1 MRSLQHKALVLL
13 ALLTVLRASNSP
25 EITDIFVDP
34 FTNGLLFTLYS
45 EEMIDVDNVSSWM
58 SPHGWYYI
66 TVNGATFSLDIPGKI
81 PALGQ
86 VKDIVIKNNHESGQ
100 LAFLVK
106 KPFHSIQ
113 ILKSE
118 ISNAV
123 QVSAVYE
130 VSSSIKQRLGDT
142 LVEKDKEKRFEERT
156 RPLARKKAQDVA
168 NRGPSIDYL
177 NTGFNADTL
186 NQAVDEMLDA
196 LLVDMADVDD
206 FTNSKKLENETE
218 FIRMNE
224 GIQHRIND
232 PNIMNDMVKL
242 GDVALKGPASS
253 SVRELFTS
261 KRKWYKDD
269 FFLPKDGPQEKG
281 RLKITST
288 IDDVTVFIDDEYVGL
303 TPINDNIELTVG
315 PHKVWCIPP
324 VPVNDSRW
332 YEDPISE
339 NVIGDAIH
347 NVIVRA
353 DAVTTVDFDLYILN
367 TAPNYKEKV
376 FYMDSLGAIVGPEDE
391 SRYADLSM
399 ERFINK
405 RITSHKISGIKRK
418 VVPPLV
424 KEGKS
429 LKQKMVMN
437 GPPPLA
443 VSDLRKSNKK
453 TREKTQ
459 DQTDLT
465 STTPSRDDIADIVE
479 PDPEEKTSNDAGGN
493 MFNRLFSS
501 LKRKGNNGSKR
512 EKPEIQDSQLNKP
525 VEEVLEQI
533 KTNIE
538 EGDLAAV
545 DVDEKTQD
553 QTDLTSTTP
562 SRDDIADIVESDPEE
577 KTSNDAGGNM
587 FNHLFSSLKRKGN
600 NGSKR
605 EKPEIKDSQLN
616 KSVEEVLEQ
625 IETNIEEGDLAV
637 VDVDGKT
644 AKFGRNSLQKVFS
657 PKNSIANLQQ
667 VPPRY
672 SSIHSD
678 DLDVVRIVNA
688 EYVKPNNRRPVNIN
702 NEFPSTN
709 HRVYCFTVVQNLGR
723 PVHISHFWYRNG
735 KFMARVPMDVGFS
748 SSWRC
753 WSYITLK
760 NGFEGDWKVVVRGP
774 DNQELEE
781 IEFFILPDKNLA
793 KQK

>member
-1 MRSLQHKALVLL
+1 MRSLKYKALAILALL
-13 ALLTVLRASNSP
+13 ALLRASNSS
-25 EITDIFVDP
+25 EITDVFVDP

-45 EEMIDVDNVSSWM
+45 EETIYLNNVSSWM

-224 GIQHRIND
+224 GKQHRIND
-232 PNIMNDMVKL
+232 PNIMNDLVKL

-253 SVRELFTS
+253 SVRELFIS

-324 VPVNDSRW
+324 VPVNGSRW

-347 NVIVRA
+347 NVIVRT

-479 PDPEEKTSNDAGGN
+479 
-493 MFNRLFSS
+493 
-501 LKRKGNNGSKR
+501 
-512 EKPEIQDSQLNKP
+512 
-525 VEEVLEQI
+525 
-533 KTNIE
+533 
-538 EGDLAAV
+538 
-545 DVDEKTQD
+545 
-553 QTDLTSTTP
+553 
-562 SRDDIADIVESDPEE
+562 SDPEE

-605 EKPEIKDSQLN
+605 EKPEIQDSQFN
-616 KSVEEVLEQ
+616 KPVEEVLEQ
-625 IETNIEEGDLAV
+625 IETNIEEGDLAA
-637 VDVDGKT
+637 VDVDEKT
-644 AKFGRNSLQKVFS
+644 TKFGRNSLQKVFS

-735 KFMARVPMDVGFS
+735 KFMARVPMEVGFS
-748 SSWRC
+748 SSSRC

>member
-1 MRSLQHKALVLL
+1 MRSLQHKALASL
-13 ALLTVLRASNSP
+13 ALLTILRASNSP

-142 LVEKDKEKRFEERT
+142 LVEKDKDKRLEERT

-218 FIRMNE
+218 FIRLNE
-224 GIQHRIND
+224 GKQHRVND

-347 NVIVRA
+347 NVIVRT
-353 DAVTTVDFDLYILN
+353 DAVTTVDFNLYILN

-429 LKQKMVMN
+429 SKQKTAMN

-453 TREKTQ
+453 TGEKTQ

-512 EKPEIQDSQLNKP
+512 EQPDIQDSQLNKP

-533 KTNIE
+533 ETDIE

-545 DVDEKTQD
+545 DVDEKT
-553 QTDLTSTTP
+553 
-562 SRDDIADIVESDPEE
+562 A
-577 KTSNDAGGNM
+577 
-587 FNHLFSSLKRKGN
+587 
-600 NGSKR
+600 
-605 EKPEIKDSQLN
+605 
-616 KSVEEVLEQ
+616 KS
-625 IETNIEEGDLAV
+625 
-637 VDVDGKT
+637 
-644 AKFGRNSLQKVFS
+644 GRNILKEVFP
-657 PKNSIANLQQ
+657 PKNSIANRQQ
-667 VPPRY
+667 VPPRN
-672 SSIHSD
+672 STIRSA
-678 DLDVVRIVNA
+678 DLDVIRIVNA

-723 PVHISHFWYRNG
+723 PVNISHFWYRDG
-735 KFMARVPMDVGFS
+735 KFMARVPMKVGFS

-760 NGFEGDWKVVVRGP
+760 DGFEGDWKVVVRGP
-774 DNQELEE
+774 TNQEIEE
-781 IEFFILPDKNLA
+781 INFSIFPDKNLA
-793 KQK
+793 KKNQ

>member
-1 MRSLQHKALVLL
+1 MNYMRSLKHKALAILALL
-13 ALLTVLRASNSP
+13 ALLRASNSP

-45 EEMIDVDNVSSWM
+45 EEIIDIDNVSSWM

-66 TVNGATFSLDIPGKI
+66 TINGATFSLDIPGKI
-81 PALGQ
+81 PALEQ

-106 KPFHSIQ
+106 KPFHSIE

-123 QVSAVYE
+123 QVSAVYG
-130 VSSSIKQRLGDT
+130 VPNSIKQRLGDT
-142 LVEKDKEKRFEERT
+142 LVKKDKDKRPEERT

-168 NRGPSIDYL
+168 NRESSTDYL
-177 NTGFNADTL
+177 NIGFNADTL
-186 NQAVDEMLDA
+186 NLAVDKMLNA
-196 LLVDMADVDD
+196 LLRDIADVDD

-224 GIQHRIND
+224 GKQHRIND
-232 PNIMNDMVKL
+232 PNIMNDLVKL

-253 SVRELFTS
+253 SVRELFIS

-347 NVIVRA
+347 NVMVRA
-353 DAVTTVDFDLYILN
+353 DTVTMVDFDLYILD

-429 LKQKMVMN
+429 LKQKKSMN

-443 VSDLRKSNKK
+443 VSDLRKSNNK
-453 TREKTQ
+453 TGEKTQDQTDLTSTTLSRDDIADIVEPDPEEETQ

-501 LKRKGNNGSKR
+501 LKKKGKNGSKR
-512 EKPEIQDSQLNKP
+512 EQPDIQDSQLNKP

-533 KTNIE
+533 ETDIE

-545 DVDEKTQD
+545 DVDEKT
-553 QTDLTSTTP
+553 
-562 SRDDIADIVESDPEE
+562 A
-577 KTSNDAGGNM
+577 
-587 FNHLFSSLKRKGN
+587 
-600 NGSKR
+600 
-605 EKPEIKDSQLN
+605 
-616 KSVEEVLEQ
+616 KS
-625 IETNIEEGDLAV
+625 
-637 VDVDGKT
+637 
-644 AKFGRNSLQKVFS
+644 GRNILKEVFP
-657 PKNSIANLQQ
+657 PKNSIANRQQ
-667 VPPRY
+667 VPPRN
-672 SSIHSD
+672 STIRSA
-678 DLDVVRIVNA
+678 DLDVIRIVNA

-723 PVHISHFWYRNG
+723 PVNISHFWYRDG
-735 KFMARVPMDVGFS
+735 KFMARVPMKVGFS

-760 NGFEGDWKVVVRGP
+760 DGFEGDWKVVVRGP
-774 DNQELEE
+774 TNQEIEE
-781 IEFFILPDKNLA
+781 INFSIFPDKNLA
-793 KQK
+793 KKKQ

>member
-66 TVNGATFSLDIPGKI
+66 TVNSATFSLDIPGKI

-224 GIQHRIND
+224 GKQHRIND

-324 VPVNDSRW
+324 VPVNGSRW

-391 SRYADLSM
+391 SRYADLRM

-405 RITSHKISGIKRK
+405 RITSHRISGIKRK
-418 VVPPLV
+418 IVPPLV

-429 LKQKMVMN
+429 SRQKTAMN

-465 STTPSRDDIADIVE
+465 STALSRDDLADISV
-479 PDPEEKTSNDAGGN
+479 PDPDENTSNDSGGN

-501 LKRKGNNGSKR
+501 LKRNGKNGSIR
-512 EKPEIQDSQLNKP
+512 EEPNKQDSQINKP
-525 VEEVLEQI
+525 AEEVMAKIE
-533 KTNIE
+533 TDIE
-538 EGDLAAV
+538 EGDLAAADIDKNTV
-545 DVDEKTQD
+545 E
-553 QTDLTSTTP
+553 P
-562 SRDDIADIVESDPEE
+562 SR
-577 KTSNDAGGNM
+577 
-587 FNHLFSSLKRKGN
+587 
-600 NGSKR
+600 
-605 EKPEIKDSQLN
+605 
-616 KSVEEVLEQ
+616 
-625 IETNIEEGDLAV
+625 NI
-637 VDVDGKT
+637 
-644 AKFGRNSLQKVFS
+644 FQRFFP

-672 SSIHSD
+672 SSIHSA

-688 EYVKPNNRRPVNIN
+688 EYVKPNNRRPVSIN
-702 NEFPSTN
+702 NKFPSTN

-723 PVHISHFWYRNG
+723 PVNISHFWYRNG
-735 KFMARVPMDVGFS
+735 KFMARVPMEVGFS

>member
-1 MRSLQHKALVLL
+1 MRSLQHKALASL
-13 ALLTVLRASNSP
+13 ALLTILRASNSP

-142 LVEKDKEKRFEERT
+142 LVEKDKDKRLEERT

-168 NRGPSIDYL
+168 NRGPRIDYL

-218 FIRMNE
+218 FIRLNE
-224 GIQHRIND
+224 GKQHRVND

-347 NVIVRA
+347 NVMVRA
-353 DAVTTVDFDLYILN
+353 DTVTMVDFDLYILD

-424 KEGKS
+424 KEIKS
-429 LKQKMVMN
+429 SKQKTSMN

-453 TREKTQ
+453 TGEKTQ

-501 LKRKGNNGSKR
+501 LKKKGKNGSKR
-512 EKPEIQDSQLNKP
+512 EQPDIQDSQLNKP

-533 KTNIE
+533 ETDIE

-545 DVDEKTQD
+545 DVDEKT
-553 QTDLTSTTP
+553 
-562 SRDDIADIVESDPEE
+562 A
-577 KTSNDAGGNM
+577 
-587 FNHLFSSLKRKGN
+587 
-600 NGSKR
+600 
-605 EKPEIKDSQLN
+605 
-616 KSVEEVLEQ
+616 KS
-625 IETNIEEGDLAV
+625 
-637 VDVDGKT
+637 
-644 AKFGRNSLQKVFS
+644 GRNILKEVFP
-657 PKNSIANLQQ
+657 PKNSIANRQQ
-667 VPPRY
+667 VPPRN
-672 SSIHSD
+672 STIRSA
-678 DLDVVRIVNA
+678 DLDVIRIVNA

-723 PVHISHFWYRNG
+723 PVNISHFWYRDG
-735 KFMARVPMDVGFS
+735 KFMARVPMKVGFS

-760 NGFEGDWKVVVRGP
+760 DGFEGDWKVVVRGP
-774 DNQELEE
+774 TNQEIEE
-781 IEFFILPDKNLA
+781 INFSIFPDKNLA
-793 KQK
+793 KKKQ

>member
-1 MRSLQHKALVLL
+1 MRSLQHKALASL
-13 ALLTVLRASNSP
+13 ALLTILRASNSP

-142 LVEKDKEKRFEERT
+142 LVEKDKDKRLEERT

-218 FIRMNE
+218 FIRLNE
-224 GIQHRIND
+224 GKQHRVND

-261 KRKWYKDD
+261 KKKWYKDD

-353 DAVTTVDFDLYILN
+353 DVVTTVDFDLYILN

-429 LKQKMVMN
+429 SRQKTAMN

-443 VSDLRKSNKK
+443 VSDLKKSNKK

-479 PDPEEKTSNDAGGN
+479 PDSEEKISNDAGGN
-493 MFNRLFSS
+493 MFNRF
-501 LKRKGNNGSKR
+501 
-512 EKPEIQDSQLNKP
+512 
-525 VEEVLEQI
+525 
-533 KTNIE
+533 
-538 EGDLAAV
+538 
-545 DVDEKTQD
+545 
-553 QTDLTSTTP
+553 
-562 SRDDIADIVESDPEE
+562 
-577 KTSNDAGGNM
+577 
-587 FNHLFSSLKRKGN
+587 F
-600 NGSKR
+600 
-605 EKPEIKDSQLN
+605 
-616 KSVEEVLEQ
+616 
-625 IETNIEEGDLAV
+625 
-637 VDVDGKT
+637 
-644 AKFGRNSLQKVFS
+644 
-657 PKNSIANLQQ
+657 
-667 VPPRY
+667 
-672 SSIHSD
+672 
-678 DLDVVRIVNA
+678 
-688 EYVKPNNRRPVNIN
+688 
-702 NEFPSTN
+702 
-709 HRVYCFTVVQNLGR
+709 HR
-723 PVHISHFWYRNG
+723 
-735 KFMARVPMDVGFS
+735 
-748 SSWRC
+748 
-753 WSYITLK
+753 
-760 NGFEGDWKVVVRGP
+760 
-774 DNQELEE
+774 
-781 IEFFILPDKNLA
+781 
-793 KQK
+793 

>member
-1 MRSLQHKALVLL
+1 MRSLQHKALASL
-13 ALLTVLRASNSP
+13 ALLTILRASNSP

-142 LVEKDKEKRFEERT
+142 LVEKDKDKRLEERT

-186 NQAVDEMLDA
+186 KQAVDEMLDA

-218 FIRMNE
+218 FIRLNE
-224 GIQHRIND
+224 GKQHRVND

-303 TPINDNIELTVG
+303 TPINDNIELTIG

-332 YEDPISE
+332 YKDPISE

-353 DAVTTVDFDLYILN
+353 NVVTTVDFDLYILN

-512 EKPEIQDSQLNKP
+512 EKPEIKDSQLNKP
-525 VEEVLEQI
+525 
-533 KTNIE
+533 
-538 EGDLAAV
+538 
-545 DVDEKTQD
+545 
-553 QTDLTSTTP
+553 
-562 SRDDIADIVESDPEE
+562 
-577 KTSNDAGGNM
+577 
-587 FNHLFSSLKRKGN
+587 
-600 NGSKR
+600 
-605 EKPEIKDSQLN
+605 
-616 KSVEEVLEQ
+616 VEEVLEQ
-625 IETNIEEGDLAV
+625 IETNIEEGDLAA

-644 AKFGRNSLQKVFS
+644 TKFGRNSLQKVFS

-672 SSIHSD
+672 SSIHSA

-774 DNQELEE
+774 TNQEIEE
-781 IEFFILPDKNLA
+781 INFSIFPDKNLA
-793 KQK
+793 KKKQ

>member
-186 NQAVDEMLDA
+186 NQAVDQMLDA

-324 VPVNDSRW
+324 VPVNGSRW

-347 NVIVRA
+347 NVIVRT

-479 PDPEEKTSNDAGGN
+479 
-493 MFNRLFSS
+493 
-501 LKRKGNNGSKR
+501 
-512 EKPEIQDSQLNKP
+512 
-525 VEEVLEQI
+525 
-533 KTNIE
+533 
-538 EGDLAAV
+538 
-545 DVDEKTQD
+545 
-553 QTDLTSTTP
+553 
-562 SRDDIADIVESDPEE
+562 SDPEE

-605 EKPEIKDSQLN
+605 EKPEIQDSQFN
-616 KSVEEVLEQ
+616 KPVEEVLEQ
-625 IETNIEEGDLAV
+625 IETNIEEGDLAA
-637 VDVDGKT
+637 VDVDEKT
-644 AKFGRNSLQKVFS
+644 TKFGRNSLQKVFS

-672 SSIHSD
+672 SSIHSA

-735 KFMARVPMDVGFS
+735 KFMARVPMEVGFS

>member
-1 MRSLQHKALVLL
+1 MRSLKHKAIASL
-13 ALLTVLRASNSP
+13 ALLTVIRASNP
-25 EITDIFVDP
+25 PDITDVFVDP

-45 EEMIDVDNVSSWM
+45 EEIIDIDNVSSWM

-81 PALGQ
+81 PALVQ

-224 GIQHRIND
+224 GKQHRIND

-253 SVRELFTS
+253 SVRELFIS

-391 SRYADLSM
+391 SRYADLRM

-405 RITSHKISGIKRK
+405 RITSHRISGIKRK
-418 VVPPLV
+418 IVPPLV

-429 LKQKMVMN
+429 SRQKTAMN

-501 LKRKGNNGSKR
+501 LKRNGNNGSKR

-533 KTNIE
+533 
-538 EGDLAAV
+538 
-545 DVDEKTQD
+545 
-553 QTDLTSTTP
+553 
-562 SRDDIADIVESDPEE
+562 
-577 KTSNDAGGNM
+577 
-587 FNHLFSSLKRKGN
+587 
-600 NGSKR
+600 
-605 EKPEIKDSQLN
+605 
-616 KSVEEVLEQ
+616 
-625 IETNIEEGDLAV
+625 ETNIEEGDLAV
-637 VDVDGKT
+637 VDVDEKT
-644 AKFGRNSLQKVFS
+644 AKFGRNILQKVFS

-667 VPPRY
+667 VQPRY
-672 SSIHSD
+672 SSIHSA

-723 PVHISHFWYRNG
+723 PVNISHFWYRNG
-735 KFMARVPMDVGFS
+735 KFMARVPMEVGFS

>member
-1 MRSLQHKALVLL
+1 MRSLQHKALASL

-142 LVEKDKEKRFEERT
+142 LVEKDKDKRLEERT

-218 FIRMNE
+218 FIRLNE
-224 GIQHRIND
+224 GKQHRVND

-347 NVIVRA
+347 NVMVRA
-353 DAVTTVDFDLYILN
+353 DTVTMVDFDLYILD

-399 ERFINK
+399 KRFINK

-424 KEGKS
+424 KEIKS
-429 LKQKMVMN
+429 SKQKTSMN

-453 TREKTQ
+453 TGEKTQ

-465 STTPSRDDIADIVE
+465 STTLSRDDIADIVE

-501 LKRKGNNGSKR
+501 LKKKGKNGSKR
-512 EKPEIQDSQLNKP
+512 EKPDIQDSQLNKP

-533 KTNIE
+533 ETDIE

-545 DVDEKTQD
+545 DVDEKT
-553 QTDLTSTTP
+553 
-562 SRDDIADIVESDPEE
+562 A
-577 KTSNDAGGNM
+577 
-587 FNHLFSSLKRKGN
+587 
-600 NGSKR
+600 
-605 EKPEIKDSQLN
+605 
-616 KSVEEVLEQ
+616 KS
-625 IETNIEEGDLAV
+625 
-637 VDVDGKT
+637 
-644 AKFGRNSLQKVFS
+644 GRNILKEVFP
-657 PKNSIANLQQ
+657 PKNSIANRQQ
-667 VPPRY
+667 VPPRN
-672 SSIHSD
+672 STIRSA
-678 DLDVVRIVNA
+678 DLDVIRIVNA

-735 KFMARVPMDVGFS
+735 KFMARVPMEVGFS

>member
-186 NQAVDEMLDA
+186 NQAVDQMLDA

-324 VPVNDSRW
+324 VPVNGSRW

-347 NVIVRA
+347 NVIVRT

-479 PDPEEKTSNDAGGN
+479 SDPEEKTSNDAGGN

-512 EKPEIQDSQLNKP
+512 EKPEIQDSQFNKP
-525 VEEVLEQI
+525 
-533 KTNIE
+533 
-538 EGDLAAV
+538 
-545 DVDEKTQD
+545 
-553 QTDLTSTTP
+553 
-562 SRDDIADIVESDPEE
+562 
-577 KTSNDAGGNM
+577 
-587 FNHLFSSLKRKGN
+587 
-600 NGSKR
+600 
-605 EKPEIKDSQLN
+605 
-616 KSVEEVLEQ
+616 VEEVLEQ
-625 IETNIEEGDLAV
+625 IETNIEEGDLAA
-637 VDVDGKT
+637 VDVDEKT
-644 AKFGRNSLQKVFS
+644 TKFGRNSLQKVFS

-672 SSIHSD
+672 SSIHSA

-735 KFMARVPMDVGFS
+735 KFMAPVPMEVGFS

>member
-1 MRSLQHKALVLL
+1 MRSLQHKALASL
-13 ALLTVLRASNSP
+13 ALLTILRASNSP

-218 FIRMNE
+218 FIRLNE
-224 GIQHRIND
+224 GKQHRVND

-347 NVIVRA
+347 NVMVRA
-353 DAVTTVDFDLYILN
+353 DTVTMVDFDLYILD

-424 KEGKS
+424 KEIKS
-429 LKQKMVMN
+429 SKQKTSMN

-453 TREKTQ
+453 TGEKTQDQTDLTSTTLSRDDIADIVEPDPEEETQ

-501 LKRKGNNGSKR
+501 LQRKGNNGSKR
-512 EKPEIQDSQLNKP
+512 EKPDIQDSQLNKP

-533 KTNIE
+533 ETDIE

-545 DVDEKTQD
+545 DVDEKT
-553 QTDLTSTTP
+553 
-562 SRDDIADIVESDPEE
+562 A
-577 KTSNDAGGNM
+577 
-587 FNHLFSSLKRKGN
+587 
-600 NGSKR
+600 
-605 EKPEIKDSQLN
+605 
-616 KSVEEVLEQ
+616 KS
-625 IETNIEEGDLAV
+625 
-637 VDVDGKT
+637 
-644 AKFGRNSLQKVFS
+644 GRNILQEVFP

-672 SSIHSD
+672 STIRSA

-723 PVHISHFWYRNG
+723 PVNISHFWYRDG
-735 KFMARVPMDVGFS
+735 KFMARVPMKVGFS

-760 NGFEGDWKVVVRGP
+760 DGFEGDWKVVVRGP
-774 DNQELEE
+774 TNQEIEE
-781 IEFFILPDKNLA
+781 INFSIFPDKNLA
-793 KQK
+793 KKKQ

>member
-13 ALLTVLRASNSP
+13 ALLTVIRASNSP

-288 IDDVTVFIDDEYVGL
+288 IDDVTIFIDDEYVGL

-376 FYMDSLGAIVGPEDE
+376 FFMDSLGAIVGPEDE
-391 SRYADLSM
+391 SRYADLRM

-512 EKPEIQDSQLNKP
+512 EKPEI
-525 VEEVLEQI
+525 
-533 KTNIE
+533 
-538 EGDLAAV
+538 
-545 DVDEKTQD
+545 
-553 QTDLTSTTP
+553 
-562 SRDDIADIVESDPEE
+562 
-577 KTSNDAGGNM
+577 
-587 FNHLFSSLKRKGN
+587 
-600 NGSKR
+600 
-605 EKPEIKDSQLN
+605 KDSQLN

-644 AKFGRNSLQKVFS
+644 AKFGRNILQKVFS

-672 SSIHSD
+672 SSIHSA

>member
-1 MRSLQHKALVLL
+1 
-13 ALLTVLRASNSP
+13 
-25 EITDIFVDP
+25 
-34 FTNGLLFTLYS
+34 
-45 EEMIDVDNVSSWM
+45 
-58 SPHGWYYI
+58 
-66 TVNGATFSLDIPGKI
+66 
-81 PALGQ
+81 
-86 VKDIVIKNNHESGQ
+86 
-100 LAFLVK
+100 
-106 KPFHSIQ
+106 
-113 ILKSE
+113 
-118 ISNAV
+118 V

-142 LVEKDKEKRFEERT
+142 LVEKDKDKRLEERT

-224 GIQHRIND
+224 GKQHRIND

-324 VPVNDSRW
+324 VPVNGSRW

-347 NVIVRA
+347 NVIVRT

-512 EKPEIQDSQLNKP
+512 EKPEIKDSQLNKP
-525 VEEVLEQI
+525 
-533 KTNIE
+533 
-538 EGDLAAV
+538 
-545 DVDEKTQD
+545 
-553 QTDLTSTTP
+553 
-562 SRDDIADIVESDPEE
+562 
-577 KTSNDAGGNM
+577 
-587 FNHLFSSLKRKGN
+587 
-600 NGSKR
+600 
-605 EKPEIKDSQLN
+605 
-616 KSVEEVLEQ
+616 VEEVLEQ

-672 SSIHSD
+672 SSIHSA

-774 DNQELEE
+774 ANQELEE
-781 IEFFILPDKNLA
+781 IDFFILPDKNLA
-793 KQK
+793 KQKQ

>member
-1 MRSLQHKALVLL
+1 MRSLQHKALASL
-13 ALLTVLRASNSP
+13 ALLTILRASNSP

-142 LVEKDKEKRFEERT
+142 LVEKDKDKRLEERT

-168 NRGPSIDYL
+168 NRGPRIDYL

-218 FIRMNE
+218 FIRLNE
-224 GIQHRIND
+224 GKQHRVND

-347 NVIVRA
+347 NVMVRA
-353 DAVTTVDFDLYILN
+353 DTVTMVDFDLYILN

-424 KEGKS
+424 KEIKS
-429 LKQKMVMN
+429 SKQKTSMN

-453 TREKTQ
+453 TGEKTQDQTDLTSTTLSRDEIADIVEPDPEEETQ

-512 EKPEIQDSQLNKP
+512 EKPDIQDSQLNKP

-533 KTNIE
+533 ETDIE

-545 DVDEKTQD
+545 DVDEKT
-553 QTDLTSTTP
+553 
-562 SRDDIADIVESDPEE
+562 A
-577 KTSNDAGGNM
+577 
-587 FNHLFSSLKRKGN
+587 
-600 NGSKR
+600 
-605 EKPEIKDSQLN
+605 
-616 KSVEEVLEQ
+616 KS
-625 IETNIEEGDLAV
+625 
-637 VDVDGKT
+637 
-644 AKFGRNSLQKVFS
+644 GRNILKEVFP
-657 PKNSIANLQQ
+657 PKNSIANRQQ

-672 SSIHSD
+672 STIRSA

-723 PVHISHFWYRNG
+723 PVNISHFWYRDG
-735 KFMARVPMDVGFS
+735 KFMARVPMKVGFS

-760 NGFEGDWKVVVRGP
+760 DGFEGDWKVVVRGP
-774 DNQELEE
+774 TNQEIEE
-781 IEFFILPDKNLA
+781 INFSIFPDKNLA
-793 KQK
+793 KQKQ

>member
-1 MRSLQHKALVLL
+1 MNYMRSLQHKALASL
-13 ALLTVLRASNSP
+13 ALLTILRASNSP

-142 LVEKDKEKRFEERT
+142 LVEKDKDKRLEERT

-168 NRGPSIDYL
+168 NRGPRIDYL

-218 FIRMNE
+218 FIRLNE
-224 GIQHRIND
+224 GKQHRVND

-347 NVIVRA
+347 NVMVRA
-353 DAVTTVDFDLYILN
+353 DTVTMVDFDLYILN

-405 RITSHKISGIKRK
+405 RITSHKISGVKRK

-424 KEGKS
+424 KESKS
-429 LKQKMVMN
+429 SKQKTVMN

-453 TREKTQ
+453 TGEKTQDQTDLTSTTLSRDDIADIVEPDPEEETQ

-501 LKRKGNNGSKR
+501 LKKKGKNGSKR
-512 EKPEIQDSQLNKP
+512 EQPDIQDSQLNKP

-533 KTNIE
+533 ETDIE

-545 DVDEKTQD
+545 DVDEKT
-553 QTDLTSTTP
+553 
-562 SRDDIADIVESDPEE
+562 A
-577 KTSNDAGGNM
+577 
-587 FNHLFSSLKRKGN
+587 
-600 NGSKR
+600 
-605 EKPEIKDSQLN
+605 
-616 KSVEEVLEQ
+616 KS
-625 IETNIEEGDLAV
+625 
-637 VDVDGKT
+637 
-644 AKFGRNSLQKVFS
+644 GRNILKEVFP
-657 PKNSIANLQQ
+657 PKNSIANRQQ
-667 VPPRY
+667 VPPRN
-672 SSIHSD
+672 STIRSA
-678 DLDVVRIVNA
+678 DLDVIRIVNA

-723 PVHISHFWYRNG
+723 PVNISHFWYRDG
-735 KFMARVPMDVGFS
+735 KFMARVPMKVGFS

-760 NGFEGDWKVVVRGP
+760 DGFEGDWKVVVRGP
-774 DNQELEE
+774 TNQEIEE
-781 IEFFILPDKNLA
+781 INFSIFPDKNLA
-793 KQK
+793 KKKQ

>member
-186 NQAVDEMLDA
+186 NQAVDQMLDA

-324 VPVNDSRW
+324 VPVNGSRW

-347 NVIVRA
+347 NVIVRT

-479 PDPEEKTSNDAGGN
+479 SDPEEKTSNDAGGN

-533 KTNIE
+533 ETNIE

-545 DVDEKTQD
+545 DVDEKT
-553 QTDLTSTTP
+553 T
-562 SRDDIADIVESDPEE
+562 
-577 KTSNDAGGNM
+577 
-587 FNHLFSSLKRKGN
+587 
-600 NGSKR
+600 
-605 EKPEIKDSQLN
+605 
-616 KSVEEVLEQ
+616 
-625 IETNIEEGDLAV
+625 
-637 VDVDGKT
+637 
-644 AKFGRNSLQKVFS
+644 KFGRNSLQKVFS

-672 SSIHSD
+672 SSIHSA

-735 KFMARVPMDVGFS
+735 KFMARVPMEVGFS

>member
-1 MRSLQHKALVLL
+1 MRSLQHKALASL

-142 LVEKDKEKRFEERT
+142 LVEKDKDKRLEERT

-168 NRGPSIDYL
+168 NRGPRIDYL

-218 FIRMNE
+218 FIRLNE
-224 GIQHRIND
+224 GKQHRVND

-347 NVIVRA
+347 NVMVRA
-353 DAVTTVDFDLYILN
+353 DTVTMVDFDLYILD

-424 KEGKS
+424 KEIKS
-429 LKQKMVMN
+429 SKQKTSMN

-453 TREKTQ
+453 TGEKTQ

-501 LKRKGNNGSKR
+501 LKKKGKNGSKR
-512 EKPEIQDSQLNKP
+512 EQPDIQDSQLNKP

-533 KTNIE
+533 ETDIE

-545 DVDEKTQD
+545 DVDEKT
-553 QTDLTSTTP
+553 
-562 SRDDIADIVESDPEE
+562 A
-577 KTSNDAGGNM
+577 
-587 FNHLFSSLKRKGN
+587 
-600 NGSKR
+600 
-605 EKPEIKDSQLN
+605 
-616 KSVEEVLEQ
+616 KS
-625 IETNIEEGDLAV
+625 
-637 VDVDGKT
+637 
-644 AKFGRNSLQKVFS
+644 GRNILKEVFP
-657 PKNSIANLQQ
+657 PKNSIANRQQ
-667 VPPRY
+667 VPPRN
-672 SSIHSD
+672 STIRSA
-678 DLDVVRIVNA
+678 DLDVIRIVNA

-723 PVHISHFWYRNG
+723 PVNISHFWYRDG
-735 KFMARVPMDVGFS
+735 KFMARVPMKVGFS

-760 NGFEGDWKVVVRGP
+760 DGFEGDWKVVVRGP
-774 DNQELEE
+774 TNQEIEE
-781 IEFFILPDKNLA
+781 INFSIFPDKNLA
-793 KQK
+793 KKKQ

>member
-1 MRSLQHKALVLL
+1 M
-13 ALLTVLRASNSP
+13 
-25 EITDIFVDP
+25 DP

-224 GIQHRIND
+224 GKQHRIND

-533 KTNIE
+533 ETNIE

-545 DVDEKTQD
+545 DVDEKT
-553 QTDLTSTTP
+553 T
-562 SRDDIADIVESDPEE
+562 
-577 KTSNDAGGNM
+577 
-587 FNHLFSSLKRKGN
+587 
-600 NGSKR
+600 
-605 EKPEIKDSQLN
+605 
-616 KSVEEVLEQ
+616 
-625 IETNIEEGDLAV
+625 
-637 VDVDGKT
+637 
-644 AKFGRNSLQKVFS
+644 KFGRNSLQKVFS

-672 SSIHSD
+672 SSIHSA

-735 KFMARVPMDVGFS
+735 KFMARVPMEVGFS

-774 DNQELEE
+774 ANQELEE
-781 IEFFILPDKNLA
+781 IDFFILPDKNLA
-793 KQK
+793 KQKQ

>member
-45 EEMIDVDNVSSWM
+45 EEVIDVDNVSSWM

-123 QVSAVYE
+123 QVSAGYE

-142 LVEKDKEKRFEERT
+142 IVEKDKEKRFEERT

-218 FIRMNE
+218 FIRMYE
-224 GIQHRIND
+224 GKQHRMNE
-232 PNIMNDMVKL
+232 PNIMNDLVKL

-253 SVRELFTS
+253 SVRELFIS

-332 YEDPISE
+332 YGDPISE

-353 DAVTTVDFDLYILN
+353 NVPTIVNFDLYILN

-376 FYMDSLGAIVGPEDE
+376 FYLDSLGAIVGPEDE
-391 SRYADLSM
+391 SRYVDPSM
-399 ERFINK
+399 ERFIDK

-418 VVPPLV
+418 IVPPIV

-429 LKQKMVMN
+429 SKQKTAMN

-453 TREKTQ
+453 TAGKAQ
-459 DQTDLT
+459 DQTDLI
-465 STTPSRDDIADIVE
+465 STKPSRDDIADIVE
-479 PDPEEKTSNDAGGN
+479 SDPDEKTRNEAGGN

-501 LKRKGNNGSKR
+501 LKKKGKNGSKR
-512 EKPEIQDSQLNKP
+512 EQPDIQDSQLNKP
-525 VEEVLEQI
+525 V
-533 KTNIE
+533 
-538 EGDLAAV
+538 G
-545 DVDEKTQD
+545 
-553 QTDLTSTTP
+553 
-562 SRDDIADIVESDPEE
+562 
-577 KTSNDAGGNM
+577 
-587 FNHLFSSLKRKGN
+587 
-600 NGSKR
+600 
-605 EKPEIKDSQLN
+605 
-616 KSVEEVLEQ
+616 EVLEQ
-625 IETNIEEGDLAV
+625 IETDIEEGDLAV
-637 VDVDGKT
+637 VDVDEKT
-644 AKFGRNSLQKVFS
+644 AKSGRNILKEVFP
-657 PKNSIANLQQ
+657 PKNSIANRQQ

-672 SSIHSD
+672 PTIHST

-702 NEFPSTN
+702 NKFPSTN

-723 PVHISHFWYRNG
+723 PVNISHFWYRDG
-735 KFMARVPMDVGFS
+735 KFMARVPMEVGFS

-760 NGFEGDWKVVVRGP
+760 DGFEGDWKVVVRGP
-774 DNQELEE
+774 TNQEIEE
-781 IEFFILPDKNLA
+781 INFSIFPDKNLA
-793 KQK
+793 KQKQ

>member
-1 MRSLQHKALVLL
+1 MRSLQHKALVSL

-45 EEMIDVDNVSSWM
+45 EEIIDIDNVSSWM

-66 TVNGATFSLDIPGKI
+66 TVNGAIFSLDIPGKI

-142 LVEKDKEKRFEERT
+142 LVEKDKDKRLEERT

-218 FIRMNE
+218 FIRLNE
-224 GIQHRIND
+224 GKQHRVND

-347 NVIVRA
+347 NVMVRA
-353 DAVTTVDFDLYILN
+353 DTVTMVDFDLYILD

-424 KEGKS
+424 KEIKS
-429 LKQKMVMN
+429 SKQKTSMN

-453 TREKTQ
+453 TGEKTQDQTDLTSTTLSRDDIADIVEPDPEEETQ

-501 LKRKGNNGSKR
+501 LKKKGKNGSKR
-512 EKPEIQDSQLNKP
+512 EQPDIQDSQLNKP

-533 KTNIE
+533 ETDIE

-545 DVDEKTQD
+545 DVDEKT
-553 QTDLTSTTP
+553 
-562 SRDDIADIVESDPEE
+562 A
-577 KTSNDAGGNM
+577 
-587 FNHLFSSLKRKGN
+587 
-600 NGSKR
+600 
-605 EKPEIKDSQLN
+605 
-616 KSVEEVLEQ
+616 KS
-625 IETNIEEGDLAV
+625 
-637 VDVDGKT
+637 
-644 AKFGRNSLQKVFS
+644 GRNILKEVFP
-657 PKNSIANLQQ
+657 PKNSIANRQQ
-667 VPPRY
+667 VPPRN
-672 SSIHSD
+672 STIRSA
-678 DLDVVRIVNA
+678 DLDVIRIVNA

>member
-1 MRSLQHKALVLL
+1 MRSLQHKALASL
-13 ALLTVLRASNSP
+13 ALLTILRASNSP

-142 LVEKDKEKRFEERT
+142 LVEKDKDKRLEERT

-218 FIRMNE
+218 FIRLNE
-224 GIQHRIND
+224 GKQHRVND

-429 LKQKMVMN
+429 LKQKKAMN

-443 VSDLRKSNKK
+443 VSDLRKSNNK
-453 TREKTQ
+453 TGEKTQ

-465 STTPSRDDIADIVE
+465 STTLSRDDIADIVE

-501 LKRKGNNGSKR
+501 LKKKGKNGSKR
-512 EKPEIQDSQLNKP
+512 EQPDIQDSQLNKP

-533 KTNIE
+533 ETDIE

-545 DVDEKTQD
+545 DVDEKT
-553 QTDLTSTTP
+553 
-562 SRDDIADIVESDPEE
+562 A
-577 KTSNDAGGNM
+577 
-587 FNHLFSSLKRKGN
+587 
-600 NGSKR
+600 
-605 EKPEIKDSQLN
+605 
-616 KSVEEVLEQ
+616 KS
-625 IETNIEEGDLAV
+625 
-637 VDVDGKT
+637 
-644 AKFGRNSLQKVFS
+644 GRNILKEVFP
-657 PKNSIANLQQ
+657 PKNSIANRQQ
-667 VPPRY
+667 VPPRN
-672 SSIHSD
+672 STIRSA
-678 DLDVVRIVNA
+678 DLDVIRIVNA

-723 PVHISHFWYRNG
+723 PVNISHFWYRDG
-735 KFMARVPMDVGFS
+735 KFMARVPMKVGFS

-760 NGFEGDWKVVVRGP
+760 DGFEGDWKVVVRGP
-774 DNQELEE
+774 TNQEIEE
-781 IEFFILPDKNLA
+781 INFSIFPDKILA
-793 KQK
+793 KQKQ

>member
-1 MRSLQHKALVLL
+1 MRSLQHKALASL
-13 ALLTVLRASNSP
+13 ALLTILRASNSP

-142 LVEKDKEKRFEERT
+142 LVEKDKDKRLEERT

-218 FIRMNE
+218 FIRLNE
-224 GIQHRIND
+224 GKQHRVND

-429 LKQKMVMN
+429 SKQKTAMN

-453 TREKTQ
+453 TGEKTQ

-501 LKRKGNNGSKR
+501 LKKKGKNGSKR
-512 EKPEIQDSQLNKP
+512 EQPDIQDSQLNKP

-533 KTNIE
+533 ETDIE

-545 DVDEKTQD
+545 DVDEKT
-553 QTDLTSTTP
+553 
-562 SRDDIADIVESDPEE
+562 A
-577 KTSNDAGGNM
+577 
-587 FNHLFSSLKRKGN
+587 
-600 NGSKR
+600 
-605 EKPEIKDSQLN
+605 
-616 KSVEEVLEQ
+616 KS
-625 IETNIEEGDLAV
+625 
-637 VDVDGKT
+637 
-644 AKFGRNSLQKVFS
+644 GRNILKEVFP
-657 PKNSIANLQQ
+657 PKNSIANRQQ
-667 VPPRY
+667 VPPRN
-672 SSIHSD
+672 STIRSA
-678 DLDVVRIVNA
+678 DLDVIRIVNA

-702 NEFPSTN
+702 NKFPSTN

-735 KFMARVPMDVGFS
+735 KFMARVPMEVGFS

-774 DNQELEE
+774 ANQELEE

-793 KQK
+793 KQKQ

>member
-1 MRSLQHKALVLL
+1 MRSLQHKALASL
-13 ALLTVLRASNSP
+13 ALLTILRASNSP

-142 LVEKDKEKRFEERT
+142 LVEKDKDKRLEERT

-168 NRGPSIDYL
+168 NRGPRIDYL

-218 FIRMNE
+218 FIRLNE
-224 GIQHRIND
+224 GKQHRVND

-405 RITSHKISGIKRK
+405 RITSYKISGIKRK

-429 LKQKMVMN
+429 SKQKTAMN

-453 TREKTQ
+453 TEEKTQ

-512 EKPEIQDSQLNKP
+512 EKPEIKDSQLNKP
-525 VEEVLEQI
+525 
-533 KTNIE
+533 
-538 EGDLAAV
+538 
-545 DVDEKTQD
+545 
-553 QTDLTSTTP
+553 
-562 SRDDIADIVESDPEE
+562 
-577 KTSNDAGGNM
+577 
-587 FNHLFSSLKRKGN
+587 
-600 NGSKR
+600 
-605 EKPEIKDSQLN
+605 
-616 KSVEEVLEQ
+616 VEEVLEQ
-625 IETNIEEGDLAV
+625 IETNIEEGDLAA
-637 VDVDGKT
+637 VDVDEKT
-644 AKFGRNSLQKVFS
+644 TKFGRNSLQKVFS

-672 SSIHSD
+672 SSIHSA

-735 KFMARVPMDVGFS
+735 KFMARVPMEVGFS

>member
-1 MRSLQHKALVLL
+1 MRSLQHKALASL
-13 ALLTVLRASNSP
+13 ALLTILRASNSP

-142 LVEKDKEKRFEERT
+142 LVEKDKDKRLEERT

-168 NRGPSIDYL
+168 NRGPRIDYL

-196 LLVDMADVDD
+196 LLVDMADIDD

-218 FIRMNE
+218 FIRLNE
-224 GIQHRIND
+224 GKQHRVND

-347 NVIVRA
+347 NVMVRA
-353 DAVTTVDFDLYILN
+353 DTVTMVDFDLYILD

-424 KEGKS
+424 KEIKS
-429 LKQKMVMN
+429 SKQKTSMN

-453 TREKTQ
+453 TGEKTQ

-501 LKRKGNNGSKR
+501 LKKKGKNGSKR
-512 EKPEIQDSQLNKP
+512 EQPDIQDSQLNKP

-533 KTNIE
+533 ETDIE

-545 DVDEKTQD
+545 DVDEKT
-553 QTDLTSTTP
+553 
-562 SRDDIADIVESDPEE
+562 A
-577 KTSNDAGGNM
+577 
-587 FNHLFSSLKRKGN
+587 
-600 NGSKR
+600 
-605 EKPEIKDSQLN
+605 
-616 KSVEEVLEQ
+616 KS
-625 IETNIEEGDLAV
+625 
-637 VDVDGKT
+637 
-644 AKFGRNSLQKVFS
+644 GRNILKEVFP
-657 PKNSIANLQQ
+657 PKNSIANRQQ
-667 VPPRY
+667 VPPRN
-672 SSIHSD
+672 STIRSAN
-678 DLDVVRIVNA
+678 LDVIRIVNA

-723 PVHISHFWYRNG
+723 PVNISHFWYRDG
-735 KFMARVPMDVGFS
+735 KFMARVPMKVGFS

-760 NGFEGDWKVVVRGP
+760 DGFEGDWKVVVRGST
-774 DNQELEE
+774 NQEIEE
-781 IEFFILPDKNLA
+781 INFSIFPDKNLA
-793 KQK
+793 KKKQ

>member
-1 MRSLQHKALVLL
+1 MNYMRSLQHKALASL
-13 ALLTVLRASNSP
+13 ALLTILRASNSP

-142 LVEKDKEKRFEERT
+142 LVEKDKDKRLEERT

-168 NRGPSIDYL
+168 NRGPRIDYL

-218 FIRMNE
+218 FIRLNE
-224 GIQHRIND
+224 GKQHRVND

-339 NVIGDAIH
+339 NVIGDVIH
-347 NVIVRA
+347 NVMVRA
-353 DAVTTVDFDLYILN
+353 DKVTMVDFDLYILN

-391 SRYADLSM
+391 NRYAELSM
-399 ERFINK
+399 KRFINK

-424 KEGKS
+424 KEIKS
-429 LKQKMVMN
+429 SKQKTSMN

-443 VSDLRKSNKK
+443 VSDLRKSNNK
-453 TREKTQ
+453 TGEKTQ

-465 STTPSRDDIADIVE
+465 STTLSRDDIADIVE
-479 PDPEEKTSNDAGGN
+479 PDPEE
-493 MFNRLFSS
+493 
-501 LKRKGNNGSKR
+501 
-512 EKPEIQDSQLNKP
+512 E
-525 VEEVLEQI
+525 
-533 KTNIE
+533 
-538 EGDLAAV
+538 
-545 DVDEKTQD
+545 TQD
-553 QTDLTSTTP
+553 QTD
-562 SRDDIADIVESDPEE
+562 
-577 KTSNDAGGNM
+577 
-587 FNHLFSSLKRKGN
+587 
-600 NGSKR
+600 
-605 EKPEIKDSQLN
+605 
-616 KSVEEVLEQ
+616 
-625 IETNIEEGDLAV
+625 
-637 VDVDGKT
+637 
-644 AKFGRNSLQKVFS
+644 
-657 PKNSIANLQQ
+657 
-667 VPPRY
+667 
-672 SSIHSD
+672 
-678 DLDVVRIVNA
+678 
-688 EYVKPNNRRPVNIN
+688 
-702 NEFPSTN
+702 
-709 HRVYCFTVVQNLGR
+709 
-723 PVHISHFWYRNG
+723 
-735 KFMARVPMDVGFS
+735 
-748 SSWRC
+748 
-753 WSYITLK
+753 
-760 NGFEGDWKVVVRGP
+760 
-774 DNQELEE
+774 
-781 IEFFILPDKNLA
+781 
-793 KQK
+793 

>member
-13 ALLTVLRASNSP
+13 ALLTVIRASNSP

-123 QVSAVYE
+123 QVSAAYE

-196 LLVDMADVDD
+196 LLVDMADIDD

-253 SVRELFTS
+253 SVRELFRS

-429 LKQKMVMN
+429 SKQKTAMN

-453 TREKTQ
+453 T
-459 DQTDLT
+459 
-465 STTPSRDDIADIVE
+465 
-479 PDPEEKTSNDAGGN
+479 G
-493 MFNRLFSS
+493 
-501 LKRKGNNGSKR
+501 
-512 EKPEIQDSQLNKP
+512 
-525 VEEVLEQI
+525 
-533 KTNIE
+533 
-538 EGDLAAV
+538 
-545 DVDEKTQD
+545 EKTQD

-587 FNHLFSSLKRKGN
+587 FNLLFSSLKRKGN

-605 EKPEIKDSQLN
+605 EKPDIKDSQLN
-616 KSVEEVLEQ
+616 KPVEEVLEQ
-625 IETNIEEGDLAV
+625 IETDIEEGDLAA
-637 VDVDGKT
+637 VDVDEKT
-644 AKFGRNSLQKVFS
+644 AKSGRNILQEVF
-657 PKNSIANLQQ
+657 PQKNSIENLQQ

-672 SSIHSD
+672 STIRSA

-735 KFMARVPMDVGFS
+735 KFMARVPMEVGFS

>member
-1 MRSLQHKALVLL
+1 MRSLQHKALASL
-13 ALLTVLRASNSP
+13 ALLTILRASNSP

-142 LVEKDKEKRFEERT
+142 LVEKDKDKRLEERT

-218 FIRMNE
+218 FIRLNE
-224 GIQHRIND
+224 GKQHRVND

-353 DAVTTVDFDLYILN
+353 DTVTMVDFDLYILD

-399 ERFINK
+399 KRFINK

-429 LKQKMVMN
+429 LKQKKSMN

-443 VSDLRKSNKK
+443 VSDLRKSNNK
-453 TREKTQ
+453 TGEKTQDQTDLTSTTLSRDEIADIVEPDPEEETQ

-465 STTPSRDDIADIVE
+465 STTPSRDDITDIVE
-479 PDPEEKTSNDAGGN
+479 PNPEEKTSNDAGGN

-501 LKRKGNNGSKR
+501 LKKKGKNGSKR
-512 EKPEIQDSQLNKP
+512 EKPDIQDSQLNKP

-533 KTNIE
+533 ETDIE
-538 EGDLAAV
+538 EGDLVAV
-545 DVDEKTQD
+545 DVDEKT
-553 QTDLTSTTP
+553 
-562 SRDDIADIVESDPEE
+562 A
-577 KTSNDAGGNM
+577 
-587 FNHLFSSLKRKGN
+587 
-600 NGSKR
+600 
-605 EKPEIKDSQLN
+605 
-616 KSVEEVLEQ
+616 KS
-625 IETNIEEGDLAV
+625 
-637 VDVDGKT
+637 
-644 AKFGRNSLQKVFS
+644 GRNILQEVFP
-657 PKNSIANLQQ
+657 PKNSIVNPQQ

-672 SSIHSD
+672 STIRSA

-774 DNQELEE
+774 ANQELEE